1 MFTEGSSPAALV
13 GYGPAAVAACRGREA
28 SSARVAGRP
37 GVAHGEGSSIPY
49 VEQHEARNSLFQKRK
64 NRIAT
69 ALPGVSTGFSTRFC
83 VRQIVVPVFLFVGS
97 VMPCPRRHRPSRN
110 ARMLASEARRAAGLV
125 NRDVVVA
132 GQVGP

>member
-49 VEQHEARNSLFQKRK
+49 VEQHEARNSLFQKKKKQNCYCTTGCFHRLQHPILCPSD
-64 NRIAT
+64 RCA
-69 ALPGVSTGFSTRFC
+69 GFS
-83 VRQIVVPVFLFVGS
+83 VRRICHAVSQAAPA
-97 VMPCPRRHRPSRN
+97 SRN